1 MCSTEVDTY
10 LREKRERE
18 REWGAFVCSI
28 SLACVFDKSTS
39 IPVGCSSFFPSTILS
54 RAAKWSRSQSRESF
68 DFSALETKVCTYCV
82 VYKLHTYSH
91 PTVPFFTTLLATH
104 LQIPTW
110 KKKKKNNS
118 LRHTARNEWLPTSS
132 RQVQDCK
139 SNMTNRHVCWLCV
152 SRQKPMAKRW
162 NNEISLSHA
171 VTSRKYNP
179 LLRLHSNFYFPSS

>member
-1 MCSTEVDTY
+1 MKKIIIIKIKSYRRSRLFSVCSTEVDTY

-18 REWGAFVCSI
+18 RERGAFVCSI

-110 KKKKKNNS
+110 KKKKKQ
-118 LRHTARNEWLPTSS
+118 LIATHTERDKLSASTDL
-132 RQVQDCK
+132 
-139 SNMTNRHVCWLCV
+139 TNG
-152 SRQKPMAKRW
+152 
-162 NNEISLSHA
+162 
-171 VTSRKYNP
+171 T
-179 LLRLHSNFYFPSS
+179 FFFFF